1 MVNHRRYFRVI
12 HLAFRKD
19 RLKKAVEYYESGA
32 RGMAGWDAGYNGF
45 DIHEWFILSRMGH
58 IEKTKVRSR
67 LELPPKIYKRF
78 HRLGNH
84 IMDGR
89 FPPNWGG

>member
-1 MVNHRRYFRVI
+1 MEGQYYPGKH
-12 HLAFRKD
+12 HKE
-19 RLKKAVEYYESGA
+19 RLKEAVEYYDSGA
-32 RGMAGWDAGYNGF
+32 RGLATWDAKVG
-45 DIHEWFILSRMGH
+45 DMHEWVIYTRIGH
-58 IEKTKVRSR
+58 IEETKVRSR